1 MNAGRLDGAKRA
13 FFTALSIDMAVTV
26 VVAASDY
33 WIVGVLNAVAAGGP
47 PASSSVVG
55 RIQFLESFSGVLIL
69 TMLGVGWTLIRWLD
83 ACYAHARDTL
93 RARGLQHEKWKTWGW
108 MVPFLNLFKPYQVL
122 SEIFKVGTAGAG
134 RDDWKK
140 ASGSGALLAWWIFW
154 TVAHL
159 VMMTIGKA
167 VLKSSSIEGLTLNQI
182 VGIKE
187 LQIAL
192 CLISLSVAG
201 LWFVV
206 AEKLTSRLVACLQK
220 PASRVTSS
228 SSAFVGDVR
237 TGNDAYAGALAE
249 IEEGRLDKGAWARAF
264 ADAGGDE
271 PKAKALYIKA
281 RAGASANAEVWEDT
295 QPTAADDTGTYAAVE
310 KPRDE
315 FGNPVPVST
324 PKWPIWIVAGALPV
338 YILVS
343 LAVSAFRAIPSGQV
357 EAEAA
362 TGSQPMA
369 QAGPAPGDG
378 DLSPA
383 AKPVPDGP
391 WSEFRPVDPKLLTD
405 QETMR
410 SAGIGGNQGAS
421 DVVAWADAK
430 LEARTI
436 GGNNRQIAHKFA
448 ILWQYQLEKKGVAQ
462 SAHALFLG
470 YQIVLGNFDSTHR
483 LCKPDASRDGG
494 ITARADGNFIASPEC
509 YGMGG

>member
-13 FFTALSIDMAVTV
+13 FFTALSIDMAVTMV
-26 VVAASDY
+26 VVASNY

-47 PASSSVVG
+47 PASSPVVG
-55 RIQFLESFSGVLIL
+55 RIQFLGSFSGVLIL

-154 TVAHL
+154 IVAHL

-206 AEKLTSRLVACLQK
+206 AEKLTSRLVGCLQK

-249 IEEGRLDKGAWARAF
+249 IEEGRLDKGVWARAF
-264 ADAGGDE
+264 SEAGGEDA
-271 PKAKALYIKA
+271 KARALYIKA
-281 RAGASANAEVWEDT
+281 RAGAMKGAEVWENT
-295 QPTAADDTGTYAAVE
+295 QPPASSDSRVKATVE
-310 KPRDE
+310 KATVELD
-315 FGNPVPVST
+315 NPAPDST
-324 PKWPIWIVAGALPV
+324 SKWPIWIVAGALPV

-343 LAVSAFRAIPSGQV
+343 LAVSLFKAIPSGQV
-357 EAEAA
+357 EAEAR
-362 TGSQPMA
+362 TGSQPMEQVRPEQMGQNGRNPNNSTGQPSNENNA
-369 QAGPAPGDG
+369 SQFDPSTA
-378 DLSPA
+378 
-383 AKPVPDGP
+383 
-391 WSEFRPVDPKLLTD
+391 RPVGITPGQFDP
-405 QETMR
+405 
-410 SAGIGGNQGAS
+410 S
-421 DVVAWADAK
+421 
-430 LEARTI
+430 
-436 GGNNRQIAHKFA
+436 
-448 ILWQYQLEKKGVAQ
+448 
-462 SAHALFLG
+462 
-470 YQIVLGNFDSTHR
+470 
-483 LCKPDASRDGG
+483 
-494 ITARADGNFIASPEC
+494 TARAV
-509 YGMGG
+509 GGTPAQAPNSFYKCIGPSGVVYQATPCGTDSN